1 MQDNYKDICIE
12 QGWEIVGS
20 PYVSLST
27 TLKSGHEF
35 CFILKDNETFSQRL
49 VDSYVAFDV
58 DQYIFGQIE
67 QYRRDGKP
75 FPSFKELLKDA
86 EEIQDKMQKLMAA
99 ILAVDAFKKEGK
111 I

>member
-20 PYVSLST
+20 PYVSLSI

-49 VDSYVAFDV
+49 VDSYAAFDV
-58 DQYIFGQIE
+58 DQYIFGQVE
-67 QYRRDGKP
+67 QYRRDGKTS
-75 FPSFKELLKDA
+75 PSIKELLKAA
-86 EEIQDKMQKLMAA
+86 EEIQEKMQKLVVA

>member
-1 MQDNYKDICIE
+1 M
-12 QGWEIVGS
+12 
-20 PYVSLST
+20 
-27 TLKSGHEF
+27 
-35 CFILKDNETFSQRL
+35 
-49 VDSYVAFDV
+49 
-58 DQYIFGQIE
+58 IE

>member
-1 MQDNYKDICIE
+1 MRDKYKDICIE

-58 DQYIFGQIE
+58 DHYILGQVE
-67 QYRRDGKP
+67 QYRIDGKTS
-75 FPSFKELLKDA
+75 PSIKELLKDA
-86 EEIQDKMQKLMAA
+86 KEIQEKKQKLMTA